1 ILARKNIDPKKI
13 MNIKRRKRHKT
24 KSAVFAAALIATSS
38 VVPTTSFAA
47 PSDENPTI
55 QPFGSSVYEEEVSYN
70 GVKYGRIETRDV
82 GEESNEVGLT
92 YYTHY
97 SLNVL
102 SDLRNATF
110 NLSID
115 DELKENVEEIKVKA
129 RDGGWISAEELYD
142 GSFSFNLKD
151 VLSRSLVGTNQQ
163 FDIKVIY
170 KDGAEEN
177 LDGNY
182 PVDIAVLDKNGQ
194 VVENTTDAT
203 YITSAE
209 SELPIEDSNKI
220 TASGL
225 TLNPYEDEDNELNLD
240 YMMHYKTN
248 ANNIIDGQFQ
258 FQLDPDLYPFV
269 EQVSIKGRD
278 GNFKPTE
285 FDEDGNFQYAADSL
299 VSPALIGIPQNIE
312 VKIDLKDEIK
322 NLPTGMYLFK
332 SHQTDRPG
340 DKIIQGSDNK
350 TYLDHVNAEDS
361 EEIVLDKPSVNEVT
375 EGDEEVTGEGE
386 PGSQVTV
393 KDSDGNEL
401 GTGDVDEEGKYT
413 VDLDSPA
420 EEGDDL
426 SVTQSQDNED
436 GETFESDPRNVT
448 VQPDEEG
455 SEGDIELDAPS

>member
-1 ILARKNIDPKKI
+1 
-13 MNIKRRKRHKT
+13 

-151 VLSRSLVGTNQQ
+151 VLSKSLVGVNQQ

-225 TLNPYEDEDNELNLD
+225 TLNPYEDEDTELFLN

-248 ANNIIDGQFQ
+248 ALKFKGGQFQ
-258 FQLDPDLYPFV
+258 FQLDPDLLPFV
-269 EQVSIKGRD
+269 DQVSKTGILNQQNSMKMGIF
-278 GNFKPTE
+278 NM
-285 FDEDGNFQYAADSL
+285 QL
-299 VSPALIGIPQNIE
+299 V
-312 VKIDLKDEIK
+312 
-322 NLPTGMYLFK
+322 
-332 SHQTDRPG
+332 R
-340 DKIIQGSDNK
+340 
-350 TYLDHVNAEDS
+350 
-361 EEIVLDKPSVNEVT
+361 
-375 EGDEEVTGEGE
+375 
-386 PGSQVTV
+386 
-393 KDSDGNEL
+393 
-401 GTGDVDEEGKYT
+401 
-413 VDLDSPA
+413 
-420 EEGDDL
+420 
-426 SVTQSQDNED
+426 
-436 GETFESDPRNVT
+436 
-448 VQPDEEG
+448 
-455 SEGDIELDAPS
+455 